1 MQKSYSDLYDYF
13 SDVEEYKKQISIS
26 QDLWSNSA
34 NKNCDVS
41 AYFVEEGI
49 MVYDI
54 TFSECMTE
62 EYKYRDKF
70 LTHLRSVV
78 EQIYQKV
85 IRYYI
90 DPSYDGYFDNNLFL
104 SIKKGKLNLVCYW
117 YAVIRFL
124 MKLYKTNYLYLLKYT
139 VFRVSVGLALGSV
152 DFFTSM
158 LVSV

>member
-1 MQKSYSDLYDYF
+1 MGLLPSLSTYACFKIESSSARLTCQKAVEDESKSKMQKSYSDLHDYF
-13 SDVEEYKKQISIS
+13 SDVEEYQKQISIS

-41 AYFVEEGI
+41 AYFIEEGI

-78 EQIYQKV
+78 EQIY
-85 IRYYI
+85 
-90 DPSYDGYFDNNLFL
+90 
-104 SIKKGKLNLVCYW
+104 
-117 YAVIRFL
+117 
-124 MKLYKTNYLYLLKYT
+124 
-139 VFRVSVGLALGSV
+139 
-152 DFFTSM
+152 
-158 LVSV
+158 